1 MEYGDTFDAS
11 KVTTREGLLGALLE
25 AALRDVE
32 SLTVT
37 KERASL
43 VMTDEAVSQNEA
55 LFAAKPEV
63 GLREFVDAQDGAS
76 GKFAAFVATV
86 GNPFLITC
94 AAFEAFKGGY
104 DELRSQLAQHAAVCV
119 YGEDRLEAC
128 LHAVLGVVVRNN
140 ATDLL
145 LAGSAQ
151 EQKDIANRFLLSC
164 IERAVELALTA
175 KPETA
180 RAGATPAAPN

>member
-1 MEYGDTFDAS
+1 MEYEDTFDAS
-11 KVTTREGLLGALLE
+11 KVTTREGLLSALLE

-104 DELRSQLAQHAAVCV
+104 DELRSQLAQHAVCV
-119 YGEDRLEAC
+119 YVEDRLEAC
-128 LHAVLGVVVRNN
+128 LHAVLGVVGRNN

-151 EQKDIANRFLLSC
+151 EQKDIASRFLLSC

-175 KPETA
+175 KPGTA
-180 RAGATPAAPN
+180 RASATPAAIN